1 MAAPMPMAMPMAAPN
16 TPWVEKYR
24 PTEFKHIVLN
34 ALNEKIIQNMLAD
47 NYIPNLLFYG
57 PPGTGKTTTII
68 NLIKAYQIKNHQQ
81 NRGFMI
87 QLNASDERGIDTI
100 RNQIFQ
106 FAQTNALLTK
116 GMKFVILDEVDYM
129 TKNAQQALKL
139 IVQQFKTSVRFCLIC
154 NYVGRIDDSLQSE
167 FMRLG
172 FNQLPEKAIV
182 DFLQVINITENLLLT
197 DEHLRAIQTLYGSD
211 MRSMIN
217 YMQGHQSFLS
227 QQFIV
232 NDQVWGR
239 LTEVLKSGQ
248 GGALDLLQQISRDFQ
263 LEDTQIITDYLNY
276 VIARQPALLSAVFFD
291 SVEFLLHAPGVH
303 VAYLKNYMVLRLQE
317 LWAKKIE

>member
-1 MAAPMPMAMPMAAPN
+1 
-16 TPWVEKYR
+16 
-24 PTEFKHIVLN
+24 
-34 ALNEKIIQNMLAD
+34 MLAD
-47 NYIPNLLFYG
+47 DYIPNLLFYG

-239 LTEVLKSGQ
+239 LTEALKSGQ
-248 GGALDLLQQISRDFQ
+248 GRALDLLQQISRDFQ

-276 VIARQPALLSAVFFD
+276 VIARQPALLSAAFFD